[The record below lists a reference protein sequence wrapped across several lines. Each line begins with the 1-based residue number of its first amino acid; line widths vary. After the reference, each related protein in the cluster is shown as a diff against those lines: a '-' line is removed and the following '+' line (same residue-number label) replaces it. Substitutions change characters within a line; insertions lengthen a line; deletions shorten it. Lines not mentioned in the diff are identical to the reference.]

1 MRGPQK
7 ALKVFSHGGDVK
19 MFSRSRWVTTAAGI
33 FGSRSGADRVYR
45 PTELPQYYYLSNPQ
59 LEATGCIAFLHCGFL
74 EYWRFWV
81 RPRSWRRR
89 LSQLDP
95 TRVHPAARSSPALHS
110 FCSRPPSPCSKMVH
124 VLWFMFC
131 ALGQSFP
138 RSLPWKS
145 LTTVS
150 PRRRRATWRAK
161 PMRAMDPGCA
171 GKEDHPVPFRGT
183 RVPYLGHP

>member
-1 MRGPQK
+1 
-7 ALKVFSHGGDVK
+7 

-45 PTELPQYYYLSNPQ
+45 PTELPQYYYLSTPQ
-59 LEATGCIAFLHCGFL
+59 LEATGCLTFLHCGFL

-89 LSQLDP
+89 LSQLDS
-95 TRVHPAARSSPALHS
+95 TRVHPAAAPL
-110 FCSRPPSPCSKMVH
+110 RPSTIFAPDHPPLVPK
-124 VLWFMFC
+124 WFMFCGSCFC

-150 PRRRRATWRAK
+150 PRLCCVLAVLLASSLPPRWCFSCCFGRRSFDRRPSHDCLMTSR
-161 PMRAMDPGCA
+161 
-171 GKEDHPVPFRGT
+171 H
-183 RVPYLGHP
+183 H